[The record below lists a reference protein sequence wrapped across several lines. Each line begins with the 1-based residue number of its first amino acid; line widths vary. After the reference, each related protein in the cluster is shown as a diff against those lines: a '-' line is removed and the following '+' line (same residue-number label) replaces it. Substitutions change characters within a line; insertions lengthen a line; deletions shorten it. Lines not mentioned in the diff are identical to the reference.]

1 MRFVYVMSEKDKD
14 KMLEMGF
21 FLIRQDS
28 RNHIWVFKNKDVTSF
43 SDVDE
48 VSDAGINFVLSD
60 TLMF

>member
-21 FLIRQDS
+21 FLIRQDP